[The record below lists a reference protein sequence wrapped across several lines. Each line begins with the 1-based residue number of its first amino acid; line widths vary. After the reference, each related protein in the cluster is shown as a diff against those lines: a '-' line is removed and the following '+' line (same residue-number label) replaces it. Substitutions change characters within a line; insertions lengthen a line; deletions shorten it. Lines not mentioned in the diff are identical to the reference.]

1 MDVNLFHTYRC
12 PWIPLWNKLTSS
24 SSPLI
29 KKIGGDTVR
38 TLMIRLCLINL
49 HHLFYVMLIYWNP
62 SEGQHETL
70 NRLWIKSLFYFLF
83 FHSFLWGKCDTCW
96 VFDLPSHKNPAGLIH
111 IYALDCFKVHFRFN
125 QPLRRAL
132 GMWGLSLRQI
142 QEHIHSLLH
151 KVTY

>member
-1 MDVNLFHTYRC
+1 
-12 PWIPLWNKLTSS
+12 
-24 SSPLI
+24 
-29 KKIGGDTVR
+29 
-38 TLMIRLCLINL
+38 MIRLCLISL

-70 NRLWIKSLFYFLF
+70 WMKSLFYFLF

-111 IYALDCFKVHFRFN
+111 IYASDCFKVHFRFN
-125 QPLRRAL
+125 QPLWRAL

-142 QEHIHSLLH
+142 QEHIHSAQSYVLTQPRVAAVMTLWAKRSKQLTWNYQKSKRRRFNQTQTELLS
-151 KVTY
+151 